1 MKLRSSVS
9 QQPICLFVVL
19 AFVVFIIPS
28 LAISNWFVTTKQVED
43 ASKFATH
50 FVHKEAV
57 LGIETAA
64 TLLFPANASAV
75 NLARLLNSS
84 LNAIKPSL
92 STIETKISYI
102 GSDSF
107 IYSYYTEGNQTR
119 VLYSNTSTPDTS
131 KVEDTSNVSIVC
143 NYYTQEVDTYTGKRY
158 DEKKRLNSLI
168 SIDSSWLREALMNNP
183 NGASL
188 GRGWGK
194 DQEQLFLS
202 TVAIDGLGVVSIG
215 FPVKNYMDA
224 ISRIDLHGGDMYLA
238 TKDGISLA
246 QTGPHQVKLNNGS
259 VSIVGTNSSEN
270 LATSQSIPCEPSD
283 ETLGVKNVDIRGK
296 KYVVY
301 CLPLKI
307 AGVPSVSVV
316 VYPHK
321 GLVGVVQRHSKTAVV
336 LLILLLISLVITAF
350 SFIYLITRYF
360 RREMFLCASLIKHME
375 TTQQAER
382 KSVNK
387 SLAFASATHDLRSSL
402 AALDGII
409 TLCIAEVIPNSEIHM
424 NLEQMR
430 TFTADLVGLLNSVL
444 DTSKVEAGK
453 MQLTE
458 EEFNL
463 ARFLEESVNLYYP
476 VGKNK
481 GIDLVLDPCDG
492 SVLKHSLVKGDRRK
506 LQQVLN
512 NLLHNAIK
520 FTSDGHI
527 IIRAWVKKSCAEDP
541 ILVSKDSGAWKY
553 IPRLLYKNNETCSE
567 LRSLHVAQ
575 QHQNSVEFVIEVD
588 DTGRG
593 IPKEKQKFVFEDF
606 VQVKGTAH
614 EHEGTGL
621 GLGIVQSLV
630 RLMGGDIGIMDK
642 DLSERG
648 TCFRFNIFLS
658 SCEAAY
664 GTSTAEGEDTRLL
677 VDQFP
682 MEISQNLDLNFRN
695 QSPRP
700 ESSHVVL
707 FIERGERRRIVQR
720 FLQSTGA
727 RVWTVDRLEHIFH
740 TLERITRKC
749 HLDHLSSS
757 GKSNL
762 GSDYL
767 SNSASL
773 GKTDVCINIRNE
785 MDYQSPFRRKTT
797 CKTTSSFVLVIIDF
811 SAAHFSDDQFSELN
825 SMLESFQKDICDSR
839 CRVVWLYTPETN
851 VEARRLDE
859 KKLAKCELIVSK
871 PLHGS
876 RLFQLLKLL
885 PEFGGAITIDGYR
898 PNFTEEIAQPSSDPG
913 PSTGRIQEVVGS
925 VPRNDNLLAG
935 KKVLVVEDDRML
947 RKIAIFAL
955 KKLGATVECCENG
968 DEAVI
973 QVRGALQESDQ
984 RSSKLP
990 YDFIFMDCQM
1000 PIMNGFEAARQIR
1013 LKERLYNV

>member
-1 MKLRSSVS
+1 M
-9 QQPICLFVVL
+9 
-19 AFVVFIIPS
+19 
-28 LAISNWFVTTKQVED
+28 
-43 ASKFATH
+43 
-50 FVHKEAV
+50 
-57 LGIETAA
+57 
-64 TLLFPANASAV
+64 
-75 NLARLLNSS
+75 
-84 LNAIKPSL
+84 
-92 STIETKISYI
+92 
-102 GSDSF
+102 
-107 IYSYYTEGNQTR
+107 
-119 VLYSNTSTPDTS
+119 
-131 KVEDTSNVSIVC
+131 
-143 NYYTQEVDTYTGKRY
+143 GKRY

-246 QTGPHQVKLNNGS
+246 QTGPHRVKLNNGS

-270 LATSQSIPCEPSD
+270 LATSQNIPCEPSD
-283 ETLGVKNVDIRGK
+283 ETLRVKNVDIRGK

-336 LLILLLISLVITAF
+336 LLILLLISLVITVF

-387 SLAFASATHDLRSSL
+387 SLAFASASHDLRSSL

-481 GIDLVLDPCDG
+481 GIDLVLDPCDE

-506 LQQVLN
+506 LQRVLN

-527 IIRAWVKKSCAEDP
+527 IIRAW
-541 ILVSKDSGAWKY
+541 
-553 IPRLLYKNNETCSE
+553 
-567 LRSLHVAQ
+567 
-575 QHQNSVEFVIEVD
+575 
-588 DTGRG
+588 
-593 IPKEKQKFVFEDF
+593 DF

-677 VDQFP
+677 VDRFP
-682 MEISQNLDLNFRN
+682 MEISQNLDLNFIN

-700 ESSHVVL
+700 EGSHVVL
-707 FIERGERRRIVQR
+707 FIERGGRRRIVQR

-740 TLERITRKC
+740 TLERITHKC

-797 CKTTSSFVLVIIDF
+797 SKTTSSFVLVIIDF

-898 PNFTEEIAQPSSDPG
+898 PNFTEEIAQPSSSPG
-913 PSTGRIQEVVGS
+913 PSTGRIQE
-925 VPRNDNLLAG
+925 
-935 KKVLVVEDDRML
+935 
-947 RKIAIFAL
+947 
-955 KKLGATVECCENG
+955 KLGATVECCENG
-968 DEAVI
+968 EEAVL
-973 QVRGALQESDQ
+973 QVCGALRESDQ

-1013 LKERLYNV
+1013 LEERLYNVRFTIIALTAHTEAEQHRMIVLAGMDAIIIKPISGQKVYEAIHSIENYNEEFE